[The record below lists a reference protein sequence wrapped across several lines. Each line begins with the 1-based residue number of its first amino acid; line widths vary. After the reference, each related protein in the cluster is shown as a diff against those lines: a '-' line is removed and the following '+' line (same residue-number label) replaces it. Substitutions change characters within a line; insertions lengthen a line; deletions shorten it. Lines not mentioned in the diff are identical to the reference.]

1 MVVSGLIVYTKPE
14 SLNYVKTRL
23 NEMNNVEIHRV
34 IEDHKIVIVIEAD
47 TVDGEVETS
56 KKISEID
63 GVLGVNL
70 VYHHFGE

>member
-14 SLNYVKTRL
+14 SLDYVKTKL
-23 NEMNNVEIHRV
+23 DEMENVEVHRV

-47 TVDGEVETS
+47 TVDDEVETS
-56 KKISEID
+56 KRISEIE